1 MFDWATYD
9 NVVLLLLNI
18 YIFRY
23 DEELAQSDLLNLPD
37 TKARSG
43 TGMTAFRGK
52 DGKRPAAT
60 WK

>member
-1 MFDWATYD
+1 MY
-9 NVVLLLLNI
+9 I
-18 YIFRY
+18 YAAFIFRY

-37 TKARSG
+37 TTKTRSG
-43 TGMTAFRGK
+43 TGMTGFRGK